1 MMKTGV
7 DFSALPQTRL
17 CDPAGYVKPSTGDKG
32 YKTDSTSRCI
42 GERPLP
48 GIVNVKAFEGC
59 KMVAQICFGLLSFV
73 SRTVENL
80 RELVI
85 SLSVASDVTDESPVR
100 LNSEQELTG

>member
-48 GIVNVKAFEGC
+48 GIVNVKAFEGL
-59 KMVAQICFGLLSFV
+59 QNGRTNLLWSLELRV
-73 SRTVENL
+73 SHCREIERTGN
-80 RELVI
+80 I
-85 SLSVASDVTDESPVR
+85 SQRCDGCD
-100 LNSEQELTG
+100 